1 MNNSMNSSEQ
11 EKKAEEERKARREL
25 EKHLMEDYTNEF
37 TQREQAII
45 DIVIE
50 RMTRDLSDLEEY
62 IGDIRYQLDEMY
74 GAVSNAEDSADYLNS
89 NSDDMIEHVDEEL
102 GARELKKRLKDFEN
116 ELQDKNYEWNKY
128 IRKINY

>member
-1 MNNSMNSSEQ
+1 MDLQDIPTPSEEEQ
-11 EKKAEEERKARREL
+11 ELQRSREQAKKQREL

-62 IGDIRYQLDEMY
+62 IGDIRYHLDEMY
-74 GAVSNAEDSADYLNS
+74 GAVSNAEDSAYSLNNDS
-89 NSDDMIEHVDEEL
+89 NDMIEHVDEEL
-102 GARELKKRLKDFEN
+102 ETRELKKRMKDFEN
-116 ELQDKNYEWNKY
+116 ELQDKNYE
-128 IRKINY
+128 

>member
-1 MNNSMNSSEQ
+1 MELQDIPTPSEEQ
-11 EKKAEEERKARREL
+11 ERKAEEERKARREL

-62 IGDIRYQLDEMY
+62 IGDIRYHLDEMY
-74 GAVSNAEDSADYLNS
+74 GAVSNAEDSAYRLN
-89 NSDDMIEHVDEEL
+89 NDSDDMMEHIDEEL
-102 GARELKKRLKDFEN
+102 EARELKKRLKDLEN
-116 ELQDKNYEWNKY
+116 ETKDPSHG
-128 IRKINY
+128 

>member
-1 MNNSMNSSEQ
+1 MELQDIPEWSEEQ
-11 EKKAEEERKARREL
+11 ERKAEEERKARREL

-74 GAVSNAEDSADYLNS
+74 GAVSNAEDSASYANS
-89 NSDDMIEHVDEEL
+89 NSDDIMTHVDEEL
-102 GARELKKRLKDFEN
+102 EARELKKRLKDLEN
-116 ELQDKNYEWNKY
+116 ETKDPSHE
-128 IRKINY
+128 

>member
-1 MNNSMNSSEQ
+1 MSDIKLNDIPEWSEEEQ
-11 EKKAEEERKARREL
+11 KKADEARKKQKEL
-25 EKHLMEDYTNEF
+25 ENLLMEDYITEF
-37 TQREQAII
+37 TPREQVII

-116 ELQDKNYEWNKY
+116 ELQDKNYE
-128 IRKINY
+128 

>member
-1 MNNSMNSSEQ
+1 MDLQDIPTPREEEQ
-11 EKKAEEERKARREL
+11 ELQRSREQAKKQREL

-50 RMTRDLSDLEEY
+50 RMIRDLSDLEEY

-74 GAVSNAEDSADYLNS
+74 GAVSNAEDSAYRLN
-89 NSDDMIEHVDEEL
+89 NDSDDMMEHIDEEL
-102 GARELKKRLKDFEN
+102 EARELKKRLKDLEN
-116 ELQDKNYEWNKY
+116 ETKDPSHG
-128 IRKINY
+128 

>member
-1 MNNSMNSSEQ
+1 MELEDIPTPSEEQ
-11 EKKAEEERKARREL
+11 ERKAEEERKARREL

-50 RMTRDLSDLEEY
+50 RMTRDLSEVEEY
-62 IGDIRYQLDEMY
+62 IKDIRYHLDEMY
-74 GAVSNAEDSADYLNS
+74 GAVSNAEDSADYLNN

-102 GARELKKRLKDFEN
+102 EARELKKRLKDFEN
-116 ELQDKNYEWNKY
+116 QTRDPNHE
-128 IRKINY
+128 

>member
-1 MNNSMNSSEQ
+1 MELEDIPTPSEEQ
-11 EKKAEEERKARREL
+11 ERKAEEERKARREL

-50 RMTRDLSDLEEY
+50 RMTRDLSEVEEY

-74 GAVSNAEDSADYLNS
+74 GAVSNAEDSAGYLNS

-102 GARELKKRLKDFEN
+102 ETRELKKRMKDFEN
-116 ELQDKNYEWNKY
+116 ELQDKNYE
-128 IRKINY
+128 